1 MQIVIISITIQ
12 QIECVAVDLKD
23 EFRRLFSFQMVRM
36 RRSITYLIVA
46 VEFFPLALKS
56 NYGNYALA

>member
-12 QIECVAVDLKD
+12 QSECVAVDLKD
-23 EFRRLFSFQMVRM
+23 EFRRLFSFQVVR

-56 NYGNYALA
+56 NYGNYTLA